1 MMANDLEKKR
11 AILKFC
17 EGLFAT
23 RNLIGTDYD
32 DVNMMQVKGRDFVQ
46 QPGGDGLHVTFS
58 VSSHAIGKA
67 HGISREVFA
76 VLGLTDEEDGTAS
89 PAPGG

>member
-23 RNLIGTDYD
+23 RNLIGTDFD
-32 DVNMMQVKGRDFVQ
+32 DVNVMQVKGRDFVQ

-58 VSSHAIGKA
+58 VSWHAIGKA
-67 HGISREVFA
+67 HGIEDG
-76 VLGLTDEEDGTAS
+76 VLDVLRPADGEDGTE
-89 PAPGG
+89 